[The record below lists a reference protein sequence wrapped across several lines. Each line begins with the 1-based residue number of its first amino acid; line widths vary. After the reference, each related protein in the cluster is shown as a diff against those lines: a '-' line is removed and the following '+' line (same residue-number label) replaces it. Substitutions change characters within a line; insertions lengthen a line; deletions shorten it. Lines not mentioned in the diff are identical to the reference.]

1 LVRNPDTPFSASL
14 IVTIDNPSITA
25 TDQDVLVQTFR
36 SAFDSVTLGNAN
48 ICHPYFP
55 QVTSVNLQNQDV
67 ETQIILQIQGLCQ
80 GCQSDVHFL
89 QESPTPVVLFE
100 PTGTCTCP
108 TAVTTRFATTGELS
122 ASWNKELQLL
132 TSTTSVSN
140 ISRVLPF
147 PDTENMG
154 DMYPC
159 TDVVTRFARN
169 ITLEVEYLCANNQ
182 GGGVDLLG
190 TDTKGLIANAF
201 RSAYNSLRDD
211 VCDPFNLHVLSASV
225 VREGALRE
233 NGSILPLQLQV
244 LVACNGCDGDLTD
257 LYGFPGDDAPIN
269 LTSSVSA
276 SRGRTLGL
284 SPTVM
289 TDREAR
295 PGGRYTQEQTMCF
308 CKNATQPLGSPL
320 EVDVMDALDPLLQAI
335 DIACIGNSSEC
346 AFGRAFDANAL
357 FELQVGPSL
366 TPQMAADILQTAYTT
381 VLTRLIS
388 GGNNSQCTCDLNSIA
403 RMPCTS

>member
-1 LVRNPDTPFSASL
+1 
-14 IVTIDNPSITA
+14 
-25 TDQDVLVQTFR
+25 
-36 SAFDSVTLGNAN
+36 
-48 ICHPYFP
+48 
-55 QVTSVNLQNQDV
+55 
-67 ETQIILQIQGLCQ
+67 
-80 GCQSDVHFL
+80 
-89 QESPTPVVLFE
+89 
-100 PTGTCTCP
+100 
-108 TAVTTRFATTGELS
+108 
-122 ASWNKELQLL
+122 
-132 TSTTSVSN
+132 
-140 ISRVLPF
+140 
-147 PDTENMG
+147 MG

-159 TDVVTRFARN
+159 TDVVTRFARK

-201 RSAYNSLRDD
+201 LSAYNSLRDD

-257 LYGFPGDDAPIN
+257 LYGFPGDDDAPIN

-308 CKNATQPLGSPL
+308 
-320 EVDVMDALDPLLQAI
+320 
-335 DIACIGNSSEC
+335 
-346 AFGRAFDANAL
+346 
-357 FELQVGPSL
+357 
-366 TPQMAADILQTAYTT
+366 
-381 VLTRLIS
+381 
-388 GGNNSQCTCDLNSIA
+388 
-403 RMPCTS
+403 